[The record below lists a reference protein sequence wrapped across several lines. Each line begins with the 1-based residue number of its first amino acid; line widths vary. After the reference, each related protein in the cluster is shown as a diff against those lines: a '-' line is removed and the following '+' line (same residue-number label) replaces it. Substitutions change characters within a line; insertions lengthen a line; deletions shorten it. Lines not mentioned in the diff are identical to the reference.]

1 MNHLHIHRVKEAHLI
16 LYSIFFTRQVITFVH
31 LKGIFRLLIPSG
43 DMSFPTHYW
52 QSQYIQKNKKPWA
65 HKVKF
70 KSSLISQENNS
81 LRAEWEQN

>member
-1 MNHLHIHRVKEAHLI
+1 MPSWKMNHLHIHRLKEAHLI

-52 QSQYIQKNKKPWA
+52 QSQYIQKNKKP
-65 HKVKF
+65 
-70 KSSLISQENNS
+70 
-81 LRAEWEQN
+81 